1 MVHLGCP
8 GFLRFRKVQGV
19 KLTVTITQPLIVI
32 VIISVVFIVILFNT
46 VIVLVAIGSDD
57 Y

>member
-1 MVHLGCP
+1 MGCP

-19 KLTVTITQPLIVI
+19 KLTVTITKPLIVI